1 MNKKSNMLLELG
13 PIIAFV
19 LSYYQGDRIIE
30 ILDIVH
36 IVEKPIFLATI
47 VLLIVAPIS
56 LIISRGL
63 YGTFPIMPT
72 FTLFVVVIFA
82 ALTLYFQDEVF
93 IKMKPTILNAL
104 YGAALLIGLWFNKSL
119 LQIVMGGALKMDKAG
134 WNKLTLRWA
143 LFFFFLAIVNEIVW
157 RNSSESFW
165 VGFKLWGMTGL
176 TFIFLLSQTPMLM
189 KYSKE
194 EN

>member
-30 ILDIVH
+30 ILDIAH

-47 VLLIVAPIS
+47 VLLIVTPIS
-56 LIISRGL
+56 LIISRVL

-157 RNSSESFW
+157 RHSSESFW